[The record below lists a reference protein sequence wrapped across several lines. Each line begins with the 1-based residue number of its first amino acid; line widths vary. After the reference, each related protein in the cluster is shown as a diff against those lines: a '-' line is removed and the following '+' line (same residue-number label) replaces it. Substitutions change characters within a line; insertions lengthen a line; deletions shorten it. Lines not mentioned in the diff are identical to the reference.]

1 MSANAKCGTHDWV
14 SALFGL
20 GMGFRKDS
28 IRLDYR
34 FAYRASDFGICQVA
48 EQSAQAAGSQMID
61 RIFEYIVGG
70 GIAFVLVLL
79 ARLRLAQG
87 KLGKLEQK
95 EENAKIVDD
104 VKAESDSSLDSELS
118 NDIESGNPKT

>member
-1 MSANAKCGTHDWV
+1 
-14 SALFGL
+14 
-20 GMGFRKDS
+20 
-28 IRLDYR
+28 
-34 FAYRASDFGICQVA
+34 
-48 EQSAQAAGSQMID
+48 MID